1 VNAMNDEFA
10 IKVQNLSKVYKLYD
24 SPSDR
29 FKEAFHPFRKQYHH
43 DFYALHNINFNLKK
57 GDTLGIIGKNGSGK
71 STLLKILTSVLTPTV
86 GSVEVNGKV
95 SALLELGTGFN
106 PEFTGIEN
114 VYLSGTIMGYRR
126 DEMDAK
132 LDDILA
138 FADIG
143 EFVHQPVKMYSS
155 GMYVRLAFAV
165 AINVDPDILI
175 VDEALAVGD
184 MTFQKKCMERIDSFR
199 DIGKTIVFC
208 SHDMHTVSALCQRA
222 LWMHD
227 GRIAEFGDRNNV
239 ISSYSSWMSGSDD
252 IDKFGIQID
261 NPNITFENSHEVE
274 IVSFKMYDNS
284 NEERNVF
291 YTGEDVYF
299 EVEYNSKHGI
309 NNPTYSLLILRN
321 NREPIAISKSTYFNN
336 LQKEGFV
343 NGIHKIRFVLKN
355 IRFTAGKY
363 YPGISI
369 WDSSNKLRFALNR
382 TIEFE
387 VKSLNIVFGSM
398 EERAVYYPEMEWL
411 LEKNNNDIR

>member
-1 VNAMNDEFA
+1 MNDEFA

-184 MTFQKKCMERIDSFR
+184 MTFQKKCMEKIDNFQ
-199 DIGKTIVFC
+199 DVGKTIVFC
-208 SHDMHTVSALCQRA
+208 SHDMHTVSSLCQKA
-222 LWMHD
+222 LWIHD
-227 GRIAEFGDRNNV
+227 GKIADSGDGKNV
-239 ISSYSSWMSGSDD
+239 ISSYVSWMTNSS
-252 IDKFGIQID
+252 KSSMPQFLVASEK
-261 NPNITFENSHEVE
+261 NPNYYIRNSEEVE
-274 IVSFKMYDNS
+274 IVSVKLFDDKGISRD
-284 NEERNVF
+284 VF
-291 YTGEDVYF
+291 FNGEDLVF
-299 EVEYNSKHGI
+299 EITYNSLRGI
-309 NNPTYSLLILRN
+309 KDPNYSVIIFRNDGVPVAIGKASYVKGLKPAGLI
-321 NREPIAISKSTYFNN
+321 
-336 LQKEGFV
+336 
-343 NGIHKIRFVLKN
+343 NGTTTIKAVLKN
-355 IRFTAGKY
+355 IQLNQGLYTFGFSVWDKVNK
-363 YPGISI
+363 ISYANNI
-369 WDSSNKLRFALNR
+369 VK
-382 TIEFE
+382 EFE
-387 VKSLNIVFGSM
+387 IKSLKIVFGPT
-398 EERAVYYPEMEWL
+398 EEKCVYIPEIDW
-411 LEKNNNDIR
+411 IF